1 MINDIRINNLKF
13 SLLNKT
19 KDIINCV
26 VEETDNI
33 IRFNGYTDEIAIKV
47 YKEGDIEA
55 TVDTRRKDLFVYE
68 NDNLT
73 AIITPRITSVD
84 GTNIGYNASYEDETV
99 LIKLDEEADINA
111 TIEFAITA
119 NNKVYHIGN
128 INSNEY
134 WFDATAKE
142 IFKINGDERVTV
154 AKHDFITVPYL
165 APKMLTASKVFYGE
179 MFGGDIYRINADKTL
194 TIESSTEYTYLTALP
209 NNLFIGIKY
218 YDNYRTVTYDLVSY
232 SNSNGFTMYDSYT
245 MTQNGDMSSYDAIPI
260 VTSVDSQG
268 KNINICFVSGQLYG
282 ANLDA
287 YYSATIDLGKPTFNF
302 SKSTKGIAIL
312 KEAGPGPRVYYDF
325 QSNTLFLG
333 SKNIA
338 SSIQP
343 IIAQSEIFTV
353 LAATDYSVQAKRQF
367 LSPRTDDVIT
377 SGNYIYN
384 SVSATAYTVTMS
396 NRNLSVYE
404 YIDISIP
411 KTTEHLT
418 KEMVELRGKSFFNIN
433 GYGEECL
440 NINNEV
446 IFKGSKGLYKKRI
459 MSWGISSI
467 ENTIPDAINLY
478 NISDNTPFYNNFST
492 TDSIVM
498 NTGNYSP
505 GIELFTTLFVLEK
518 VDSIPVTIKLDTER
532 KVKKTVSKK
541 IEVDT
546 LRKVIMPCETRCRR
560 VFRKIVITGEAK
572 VNNILRKVVRQRIF
586 KLDAKLLFYER
597 LIRKAKTRRKTI
609 VKVEKVI
616 NTRRQVVAGREAI
629 WRWIDTKLVIT
640 NSMRS
645 RGPLLRKVAINANAT
660 IPNILR
666 PVVWIYKD
674 NDGKP
679 IYLDSGRIVHKSI
692 NKKIMTLRRIDRIF
706 NYETTIKTYRFI
718 ANSFNS
724 NINTIMIKV
733 KHFAPDASLE
743 RQLIT
748 NISFIIS
755 SIRRISINDESS
767 ILSKRKVIIEKNIK
781 LKSNREIIGI
791 YFNSLETIRRII
803 FNNSICTNT
812 ITRRRIV
819 INDDNSIFTGR
830 KAVNTIIVKA
840 IVERIIISKYE
851 SGYIFSIRKVCNDK
865 VKNIDINKM
874 IVINN
879 ESNIDI
885 NRKIVD
891 YTWFRNDLARLIVF
905 RKVAAIKVNRLIAKI
920 LESNSV
926 TKRLLAKEYIK
937 NNDTKKVIQNKTIN
951 KVGTSRKII
960 KNFNN
965 NIDTFKKV
973 AKESIYL
980 SSTKRINTIGVITD
994 TDTEKNVITS
1004 INLYVDVNRMVRNKE
1019 ASTTLF
1025 TNFVLRKGLLYEID
1039 NHYEEVNYEL

>member
-1 MINDIRINNLKF
+1 M
-13 SLLNKT
+13 
-19 KDIINCV
+19 C
-26 VEETDNI
+26 
-33 IRFNGYTDEIAIKV
+33 
-47 YKEGDIEA
+47 
-55 TVDTRRKDLFVYE
+55 
-68 NDNLT
+68 
-73 AIITPRITSVD
+73 
-84 GTNIGYNASYEDETV
+84 
-99 LIKLDEEADINA
+99 
-111 TIEFAITA
+111 
-119 NNKVYHIGN
+119 
-128 INSNEY
+128 
-134 WFDATAKE
+134 
-142 IFKINGDERVTV
+142 
-154 AKHDFITVPYL
+154 
-165 APKMLTASKVFYGE
+165 
-179 MFGGDIYRINADKTL
+179 
-194 TIESSTEYTYLTALP
+194 
-209 NNLFIGIKY
+209 
-218 YDNYRTVTYDLVSY
+218 
-232 SNSNGFTMYDSYT
+232 
-245 MTQNGDMSSYDAIPI
+245 
-260 VTSVDSQG
+260 
-268 KNINICFVSGQLYG
+268 ICSC
-282 ANLDA
+282 
-287 YYSATIDLGKPTFNF
+287 P
-302 SKSTKGIAIL
+302 
-312 KEAGPGPRVYYDF
+312 
-325 QSNTLFLG
+325 
-333 SKNIA
+333 
-338 SSIQP
+338 
-343 IIAQSEIFTV
+343 
-353 LAATDYSVQAKRQF
+353 
-367 LSPRTDDVIT
+367 
-377 SGNYIYN
+377 
-384 SVSATAYTVTMS
+384 
-396 NRNLSVYE
+396 
-404 YIDISIP
+404 
-411 KTTEHLT
+411 
-418 KEMVELRGKSFFNIN
+418 
-433 GYGEECL
+433 
-440 NINNEV
+440 
-446 IFKGSKGLYKKRI
+446 
-459 MSWGISSI
+459 
-467 ENTIPDAINLY
+467 
-478 NISDNTPFYNNFST
+478 
-492 TDSIVM
+492 
-498 NTGNYSP
+498 
-505 GIELFTTLFVLEK
+505 
-518 VDSIPVTIKLDTER
+518 
-532 KVKKTVSKK
+532 
-541 IEVDT
+541 
-546 LRKVIMPCETRCRR
+546 
-560 VFRKIVITGEAK
+560 
-572 VNNILRKVVRQRIF
+572 
-586 KLDAKLLFYER
+586 
-597 LIRKAKTRRKTI
+597 
-609 VKVEKVI
+609 
-616 NTRRQVVAGREAI
+616 
-629 WRWIDTKLVIT
+629 
-640 NSMRS
+640 
-645 RGPLLRKVAINANAT
+645 
-660 IPNILR
+660 
-666 PVVWIYKD
+666 
-674 NDGKP
+674 
-679 IYLDSGRIVHKSI
+679 
-692 NKKIMTLRRIDRIF
+692 
-706 NYETTIKTYRFI
+706 
-718 ANSFNS
+718 
-724 NINTIMIKV
+724 NINTIRIKV